1 MSDKPQ
7 SRPAWLAP
15 LLAVALTL
23 GLCVAVM
30 EGALRLAL
38 NPSDFMQA
46 TLVEDPA
53 LGLRI
58 APGTTGHDALGFRN
72 AQAPARS
79 RVVAIGDSHTYGVS
93 APREGSWP
101 QQLSA
106 RLGEPVYNMGLGG
119 FGPLQ
124 YLHLARTTAR
134 SLEPKVVVVGLYF
147 GNDIV
152 DAYYLAH
159 GRSQWHGWRRSAS
172 PTNDAP
178 VAADEPPKRFGA
190 LRDWLS
196 RHSMIYSVARATL
209 AGALARRETA
219 PATAAP
225 ASPDQ
230 RWAWQDPA
238 APATRTVFRPAIR
251 LQAIDT
257 ERAAV
262 AEGLLITERALTE
275 LQAEVSGQGAR
286 LLVVTIPTKER
297 AYCAYL
303 KATAASLPPA
313 HARLCDVES
322 RAHARLGDAMTR
334 ERIEHVDATPAL
346 EARIAAHAQLYPTDD
361 DGHEVAAGYGVIA
374 GVVAEALARPA
385 PAMSR

>member
-1 MSDKPQ
+1 MTDKSPG
-7 SRPAWLAP
+7 RPAWLAP
-15 LLAVALTL
+15 VLAAALML

-46 TLVEDPA
+46 TLVDDPA

-72 AQAPARS
+72 AQAPERARI
-79 RVVAIGDSHTYGVS
+79 VAIGDSHTYGVS
-93 APREGSWP
+93 APRDGSWP
-101 QQLSA
+101 HQLSA

-134 SLEPKVVVVGLYF
+134 GLEPKVVVVGLYF

-159 GRSQWHGWRRSAS
+159 GRPQWHGWRRSA
-172 PTNDAP
+172 AP
-178 VAADEPPKRFGA
+178 VSDVPAVADEPPKRFGA

-196 RHSMIYSVARATL
+196 RHSMVYSVTRATVS
-209 AGALARRETA
+209 GAMARR
-219 PATAAP
+219 AAP
-225 ASPDQ
+225 AQAGASVVTDQ

-238 APATRTVFRPAIR
+238 APATRTVFKPAGR
-251 LQAIDT
+251 LQAVDPA
-257 ERAAV
+257 RPAV

-303 KATAASLPPA
+303 KATGAPMPAA

-322 RAHARLGDAMTR
+322 STRAGLAAVMTR

-346 EARIAAHAQLYPTDD
+346 EARIAAHAALYPPDD

-374 GVVAEALARPA
+374 GVVADALSRPA
-385 PAMSR
+385 PSR

>member
-1 MSDKPQ
+1 MTDKPP
-7 SRPAWLAP
+7 SRPSWLAP
-15 LLAVALTL
+15 VLAVAMML

-30 EGALRLAL
+30 EGALRMAL
-38 NPSDFMQA
+38 NPSDFMLA

-72 AQAPARS
+72 AQAPARA
-79 RVVAIGDSHTYGVS
+79 RIVAIGDSHTYGVS
-93 APREGSWP
+93 APRDGSWP
-101 QQLSA
+101 QQLSG

-124 YLHLARTTAR
+124 YLHLARTSAR

-159 GRSQWHGWRRSAS
+159 GRPQWHGWRRSAA
-172 PTNDAP
+172 PANDAP
-178 VAADEPPKRFGA
+178 ATATDEPPKRFGA

-196 RHSMIYSVARATL
+196 RHSMIYSVTRATVT
-209 AGALARRETA
+209 GALARR
-219 PATAAP
+219 AAP
-225 ASPDQ
+225 VQAAAPVVSDQ

-238 APATRTVFRPAIR
+238 APATRTVFKPAGR
-251 LQAIDT
+251 LQALDPA
-257 ERAAV
+257 RPAV
-262 AEGLLITERALTE
+262 AEGLLITERALAE
-275 LQAEVSGQGAR
+275 LQAEVAGQGAR
-286 LLVVTIPTKER
+286 LVVVMIPTKER
-297 AYCAYL
+297 AYCPYL
-303 KATAASLPPA
+303 KATGAPMPPA

-322 RAHARLGDAMTR
+322 GARARLAEVMTR

-346 EARIAAHAQLYPTDD
+346 EARIAAHEQLYPPDD
-361 DGHEVAAGYGVIA
+361 DGHEIAAGYGVIA
-374 GVVAEALARPA
+374 GVVADALSRPA
-385 PAMSR
+385 PSR